1 MEDKIILDDGIE
13 YYVVKEMKIND
24 VTYTL
29 FSNVNDNT
37 DICFRKTAII
47 DNEECYVGLDNDA
60 EFELVMMHFA
70 KDILKEIEY

>member
-1 MEDKIILDDGIE
+1 MEDRIMLDDGIE
-13 YYVVKEMKIND
+13 YYVVKEQKIND

-29 FSNVNDNT
+29 FANVDDNT
-37 DICFRKTAII
+37 DICFRKTAVI
-47 DNEECYVGLDNDA
+47 DGEDYYVGLDSDA